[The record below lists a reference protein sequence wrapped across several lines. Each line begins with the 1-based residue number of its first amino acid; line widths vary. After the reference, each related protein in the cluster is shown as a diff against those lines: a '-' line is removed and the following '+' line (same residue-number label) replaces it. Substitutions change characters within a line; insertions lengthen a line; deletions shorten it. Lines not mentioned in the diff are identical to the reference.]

1 MKESKKELFSKELFN
16 RMYSDV
22 MNGFSKKEL
31 KDYYGGENVKLYLEY
46 GYKNDL
52 FEGDLEG

>member
-1 MKESKKELFSKELFN
+1 MKKVKKELFSKELFN
-16 RMYSDV
+16 RMYYDV

-52 FEGDLEG
+52 FEGDLEE

>member
-1 MKESKKELFSKELFN
+1 
-16 RMYSDV
+16 YYDV

-31 KDYYGGENVKLYLEY
+31 KGYYGEENVKLYLEY

-52 FEGDLEG
+52 LKVIWRDSLKRKFNIIVL